1 MKEERRRFWD
11 RFADLVVDDLASEDR
26 PEFRARRR
34 KMLDDLLNLPLRGR
48 SILEVGCGPGG
59 NLAAIEVLGPKDITG
74 CDSSPEMLAR
84 ARNRTHAELVQS
96 EETALPF
103 PDRRF
108 DLVFTV
114 TVLQHI
120 PEEADAAALLAEMV
134 RVTSRTVL
142 LYEDLAETPNLVEA
156 RYPWVPRL
164 QAWYVDALAKAGFE
178 LVSSARIDPLVG
190 HADTEDSGLFRLKF
204 ARERRKR
211 K

>member
-1 MKEERRRFWD
+1 MKEERRHFWD
-11 RFADLVVDDLASEDR
+11 QFADLVVDDLASEDR
-26 PEFRARRR
+26 PEYSARRG
-34 KMLDDLLNLPLRGR
+34 KMLDDLLDRPLRGK

-59 NLAAIEVLGPKDITG
+59 NLAAIEALGPKVITG
-74 CDSSPEMLAR
+74 CDCSSEMLVR

-96 EETALPF
+96 EETTLPF

-120 PEEADAAALLAEMV
+120 PEDAEAAALLAEMA

-142 LYEDLAETPNLVEA
+142 VYEDLAEAPNLAEA
-156 RYPWVPRL
+156 RYPWVPRP
-164 QAWYVDALAKAGFE
+164 QAWYVEALAKAGFD

-190 HADTEDSGLFRLKF
+190 HADTEDSGLFRLEF
-204 ARERRKR
+204 ARERRRR